1 MDGLRKVSAINAFLF
16 EAAEMELNLR
26 TRVKFFVNFHILPS
40 PRINNRAIRDLEIFD
55 VCSSTL
61 KFRWKNLR
69 REVNFQKFPR
79 ILNGDPTGN

>member
-1 MDGLRKVSAINAFLF
+1 MDGLGKVSAINAFLF

-26 TRVKFFVNFHILPS
+26 TRVKFFVNFHILL
-40 PRINNRAIRDLEIFD
+40 RGLTTELFEISKFD